1 MLGPRFRPHSVRRTG
16 DLRGCRAQSDRSPR
30 LSPLPQGKLPTVA
43 SVLSSSFG
51 LRTRL
56 GLRIWKSVVAVDHL
70 GLAVPHSSRPHFG
83 LTNGGQATLG
93 GRDRADLRCYPP
105 KRRKSVTMSSMP
117 QMTSMA
123 LRQKDRPFF
132 VADGCV
138 GGGGSYVT
146 PPIWRSGG
154 YQLRSGACHHP
165 GPCGALFIVPSYQ
178 FVGSKTG
185 RFCHRQSALGISM
198 DSQRVQRPGSWVVSC
213 SSAPYR
219 PPRLSSPAA
228 TLCH

>member
-1 MLGPRFRPHSVRRTG
+1 
-16 DLRGCRAQSDRSPR
+16 
-30 LSPLPQGKLPTVA
+30 
-43 SVLSSSFG
+43 
-51 LRTRL
+51 
-56 GLRIWKSVVAVDHL
+56 
-70 GLAVPHSSRPHFG
+70 
-83 LTNGGQATLG
+83 
-93 GRDRADLRCYPP
+93 
-105 KRRKSVTMSSMP
+105 MP

-185 RFCHRQSALGISM
+185 VSVIGRVRWVSQWILNGSRGPDLGSCPAALPRI
-198 DSQRVQRPGSWVVSC
+198 DRPGSAHLPRRCVIDGAVRVHSNQSAKAFAEIVGKHPMPHRPSRPSVIC
-213 SSAPYR
+213 ERKSRSRYRSSARGPV
-219 PPRLSSPAA
+219 SSREASP
-228 TLCH
+228 